1 MASTTEVA
9 GLPPATA
16 TTTESAAPSARL
28 PIPAL
33 VRRNTLLLAASQA
46 IGGIGGQMIPS
57 IAPVMIVRLSGTDA
71 LLGLAVASMGISKF
85 LAAYPIGQVTD
96 RYGRI
101 AGLLLGN
108 AVCLLGSL
116 VLGVAVLV
124 WSLPL
129 LVAGLLVFGVGVAG
143 TQQLRLA
150 AADMYPPNR
159 RAEGLGYVLTGSLV
173 GALLAPVLVAAAQ
186 AWAPGLGMEPAALV
200 WLLVPIV
207 LIPCMLLVAQVRPDP
222 KEIASHLGRY
232 YPGYVA
238 PPAPRPLGGA
248 VPVPVPS
255 VTTWLRE
262 YPKLVD
268 FSASAIA
275 QGTMSLMMALTS
287 VTLAHH
293 GHELSAI
300 SLSVA
305 IHVIG
310 MFGFSLPLGWLA
322 DRAGRRAVLLGGL
335 AVLAAGAILVP
346 VSDAY
351 WVATLGTFL
360 VGVGWSGASVAA
372 SALIADTTEP
382 AQRGRAIGLND
393 SFAAVGAIVFP
404 ILGGPLAAAFGLMTA
419 GVVAAALTV
428 PVMLLALRLG
438 TASTR

>member
-1 MASTTEVA
+1 MTAPARVA
-9 GLPPATA
+9 VR
-16 TTTESAAPSARL
+16 PSATPAPTEAPPSPQRL

-46 IGGIGGQMIPS
+46 IGGIGGQMIPT
-57 IAPVMIVRLSGTDA
+57 IAPIMIVRLSGTDA
-71 LLGLAVASMGISKF
+71 LLGFAVASIGISKF

-108 AVCLLGSL
+108 AVCVIGSL
-116 VLGVAVLV
+116 VLGLAVLI

-129 LVAGLLVFGVGVAG
+129 LIAGLLIFGVGVAG

-159 RAEGLGYVLTGSLV
+159 RAEGLGYVLTGSLI
-173 GALLAPVLVAAAQ
+173 GALLAPALVATAQ
-186 AWAPGLGMEPAALV
+186 AVAPSVRMEPAALV

-207 LIPCMLLVAQVRPDP
+207 LVPCMLLVAQVRPDP

-232 YPGYVA
+232 YPGYVPPPA
-238 PPAPRPLGGA
+238 PPAAGA
-248 VPVPVPS
+248 LPAPS
-255 VTTWLRE
+255 VRTWLRE
-262 YPKLVD
+262 YPKLVA

-300 SLSVA
+300 SLSVG

-322 DRAGRRAVLLGGL
+322 DRAGRRTVLLAGL
-335 AVLAAGAILVP
+335 VVLAAGAILVP
-346 VSDAY
+346 VSDEY
-351 WVATLGTFL
+351 WLATLGTFL

-382 AQRGRAIGLND
+382 ALRGRAIGLND
-393 SFAAVGAIVFP
+393 SFAAAGAIAFP
-404 ILGGPLAAAFGLMTA
+404 LLGGPLAAAFGLMTA

-438 TASTR
+438 TAPAR